1 MSANFA
7 AYQPDTAAETSLQ
20 ELDIPEEIQLLTRNE
35 YSEEVIEEIDQI
47 TDWLENRLHLRDRG
61 NF

>member
-7 AYQPDTAAETSLQ
+7 ANQPDTAAETSLQ

-47 TDWLENRLHLRDRG
+47 TDWLENRLHLRDRS